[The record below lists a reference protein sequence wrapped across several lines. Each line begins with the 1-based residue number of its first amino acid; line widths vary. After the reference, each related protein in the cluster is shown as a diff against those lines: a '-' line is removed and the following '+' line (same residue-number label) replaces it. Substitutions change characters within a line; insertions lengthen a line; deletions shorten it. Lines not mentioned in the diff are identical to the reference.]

1 MLPRRR
7 PRAPPAAK
15 AAALA
20 AAFAAALALCAAR
33 PAAAAPSEGGDLR
46 PNILFIL
53 TDDQDT
59 YLGSDQ
65 HMPNLA
71 KTMAVR
77 VVRAGRPRRDGVRW
91 RARGWRTRARWD
103 PAHKPY
109 CLLCR
114 GARGARCGGR
124 QEGESRT
131 ADSKGPLSA
140 PRAVQAGVASRPVA
154 TSSDGVRMRRCGWG
168 RQFS

>member
-1 MLPRRR
+1 MSDQLGH
-7 PRAPPAAK
+7 
-15 AAALA
+15 LA
-20 AAFAAALALCAAR
+20 TAAAR
-33 PAAAAPSEGGDLR
+33 P
-46 PNILFIL
+46 NFVFIL

-77 VVRAGRPRRDGVRW
+77 VVEQGARGATACAGGREGGA
-91 RARGWRTRARWD
+91 RARVGTQHINPTA
-103 PAHKPY
+103 
-109 CLLCR
+109 CSLCR

-131 ADSKGPLSA
+131 ADSRGHSA

>member
-77 VVRAGRPRRDGVRW
+77 VVEQ
-91 RARGWRTRARWD
+91 
-103 PAHKPY
+103 
-109 CLLCR
+109 
-114 GARGARCGGR
+114 GARGATACAGGR
-124 QEGESRT
+124 EGGARARVGTQHINPT
-131 ADSKGPLSA
+131 ACSAVARVGRAAGGGKKGKA
-140 PRAVQAGVASRPVA
+140 GQQTRATLCTPCRAG
-154 TSSDGVRMRRCGWG
+154 RR
-168 RQFS
+168 RVEARRHVL